1 VRRVILGAVLLI
13 LACGGAATLP
23 APSQS
28 SPARTAAAAPT
39 VTIDVSDMM
48 GAFPAATFFVVT
60 DDGVKAIAL
69 LNHATKY
76 TIPTSGPWGAVQVAV
91 GDGQLYVA
99 DETAG
104 ATRLRW
110 VDPAS
115 GTVLA
120 THTEPGRRLFLT
132 GIGRGSLTVEPT
144 TRRVLALFTAE
155 NDRRVV
161 EAFEPYDL
169 RPLGQRLEA
178 SCGDRVL
185 AAADRVVLPCFAQGA
200 LVIKDN
206 AGEPRTVSAGI
217 GALVAAAISGDGTTL
232 VGRDDGTLSRIPL
245 TSTTSEKI
253 EPFRPAR
260 LVADGIASPDPQSF
274 AIALETSDLDLA
286 VSETRSGRRYLSFP
300 RKDTPFGGLLAQGQ
314 FAYWSVGSAAR
325 HIDLFQ
331 GFAETMAT
339 FSGTT
344 RALPGGVGQ

>member
-1 VRRVILGAVLLI
+1 
-13 LACGGAATLP
+13 
-23 APSQS
+23 
-28 SPARTAAAAPT
+28 
-39 VTIDVSDMM
+39 M
-48 GAFPAATFFVVT
+48 
-60 DDGVKAIAL
+60 
-69 LNHATKY
+69 
-76 TIPTSGPWGAVQVAV
+76 
-91 GDGQLYVA
+91 
-99 DETAG
+99 
-104 ATRLRW
+104 
-110 VDPAS
+110 
-115 GTVLA
+115 LA

-314 FAYWSVGSAAR
+314 FAFWSVGSAAR